1 MHVPQDVVKAAI
13 HSAFDAACLVV
24 AVCYWIQDAQMPNW
38 HSIWLHA
45 LEEASVATVL
55 RVALDDPQ
63 ASVVRAAA
71 EALAV
76 LIGPGAQVEQLW
88 QAADD
93 NPNLC
98 KPSHILAWT
107 GK

>member
-1 MHVPQDVVKAAI
+1 
-13 HSAFDAACLVV
+13 
-24 AVCYWIQDAQMPNW
+24 MP
-38 HSIWLHA
+38 
-45 LEEASVATVL
+45 VL

-76 LIGPGAQVEQLW
+76 LVGPSAEVEQIW

-93 NPNLC
+93 NPNLR
-98 KPSHILAWT
+98 KTFHDS
-107 GK
+107 G